1 MARHHLCLPLLFG
14 QPHTAAPLSRRAQ
27 CSSNLETPAPAVK
40 IADETPEGASP
51 PGLNPPRREE
61 PLHETIMYMIRRCQ
75 WTTRLENSIRLL
87 SPTLGIISGAVAA
100 GRVDLA
106 LQLFCFTYR
115 QVGFRPEP
123 ATFDL
128 LFPTLTSRRM
138 LNHARCLVLETM
150 MSFSIQPDEA
160 TLASLIV
167 AYGKAAIPQE
177 VVKLFRMMPGLGITR
192 TTLSYNALLDAILCR
207 GREAMARRIYN
218 TMIADGVTPDLSTY
232 NTLIC
237 KCSSLR
243 GHEGSWCRTY

>member
-87 SPTLGIISGAVAA
+87 SPTLGIISGAAAA
-100 GRVDLA
+100 GRADLA

-150 MSFSIQPDEA
+150 MSFSIQPNEA

-167 AYGKAAIPQE
+167 AC
-177 VVKLFRMMPGLGITR
+177 ITR

-237 KCSSLR
+237 KCSSLQ